1 MSPAVISPLDGVV
14 YGIVQGVAE
23 FIPIS
28 SSGQLRLAQ
37 TWLNPGTDIAGFE
50 AFTAILRIGT
60 TAALLLFFW
69 RELVH
74 VGMAWLRGLLDKKGR
89 GTLEYRMGWYLVLA
103 TVPVIV
109 LDIVFSRQLDG
120 RAQNLWVVAIALLAT
135 ALLLAAAEWWSG
147 RRRVEE
153 DIDGSDA
160 AAIGAGQVI
169 GLIPGVSAP
178 TAMIAAGIF
187 RGLDRTTAARFAFL
201 LSMPAVVGTTAFG
214 LRKIGEPTAPGMGIT
229 IVATM
234 IAFALGLTAIWW
246 LLRFLAR
253 HSTLI
258 FIAYR
263 VAIGA
268 VIITLLSVGSVSAT

>member
-1 MSPAVISPLDGVV
+1 VSPAVISPLDGVV

>member
-1 MSPAVISPLDGVV
+1 VSPAVISPVDGVV

-28 SSGQLRLAQ
+28 STGQLRLAQ
-37 TWLNPGTDIAGFE
+37 TWLNPGTSIAGFE
-50 AFTAILRIGT
+50 AFVAILRIGT
-60 TAALLLFFW
+60 TAALLLYFW

-74 VGMAWLRGLLDKKGR
+74 VGMAWLRGLLDREGR

-109 LDIVFSRQLDG
+109 LDIVFARKLDG
-120 RAQNLWVVAIALLAT
+120 QAQNLWVSAVALIAT
-135 ALLLAAAEWWSG
+135 ALLLAAAEWWSR

-160 AAIGAGQVI
+160 AAIGAAQVV

-178 TAMIAAGIF
+178 GAMIAAGIF
-187 RGLDRTTAARFAFL
+187 RGLSRTTAARFSFL
-201 LSMPAVVGTTAFG
+201 LSMPAVVGATAFG
-214 LRKIGEPTAPGMGIT
+214 LRKVGEPTAPGMGIT

-268 VIITLLSVGSVSAT
+268 VIVTLLSIGSVSAT